1 MLPNPKVMAA
11 VEHLQYQATAADV
24 ATEAGLPIQIA
35 NRELANLASLTRGDL
50 LVSQT
55 GEIAYKFNPT
65 FRQILLQRS
74 LVARC
79 LQVLQVVWRFVFYL
93 IRISFGI
100 VLVISILLVLAA
112 ISVAVVIIISS
123 NSSKD
128 NDGNNTSKSEPVFFD
143 FNPFTIFY
151 FGDFYDRPSTT
162 PEPGQTQT
170 VPTNQ
175 TTLKKDRGFL
185 ENVFAFLFG
194 DGNPNYDLEYRRWHL
209 IANVIRNNDGVVIG
223 EQILPYLDEI
233 DRYQEEGESYIL
245 PVLAKFNGYPTVTP
259 DGELVYRFP
268 DLQRVASRRPK
279 QVVPPYLEEKLWR
292 FNEAGDGANF
302 LSASLGIFYF
312 VASLVLGGLLQDP
325 SVQKNLTG
333 FLGFVNSIFVFLLA
347 YAILYL
353 LIPTVRYGVLQWI
366 NLGIKQRNELR
377 RNRSLQLNQPKL
389 QNKLAHAKTL
399 AIELSAIDEEELAY
413 STETDLLTQEFAKF
427 L

>member
-11 VEHLQYQATAADV
+11 VEHLQYQATVADV

-35 NRELANLASLTRGDL
+35 NRELANLASLTRADL

-112 ISVAVVIIISS
+112 ISVAVVIIINS

-128 NDGNNTSKSEPVFFD
+128 NGSNNTSKSEPVFFD

-151 FGDFYDRPSTT
+151 FGDFYDRPST
-162 PEPGQTQT
+162 PEARQTQT

-175 TTLKKDRGFL
+175 TPPKKDRGFL

-233 DRYQEEGESYIL
+233 DRYQEESENYIL

-279 QVVPPYLEEKLWR
+279 QEVPRYLEEKLWR
-292 FNEAGDGANF
+292 FNGAGDGANL
-302 LSASLGIFYF
+302 LSASLGVFYF
-312 VASLVLGGLLQDP
+312 VGSLILGGLLQDP

-333 FLGFVNSIFVFLLA
+333 FLGFVNSIFVFLFG
-347 YAILYL
+347 YATLYL
-353 LIPTVRYGVLQWI
+353 LIPTVRYVFWQWL

-377 RNRSLQLNQPKL
+377 RTRSLQINQPRL
-389 QNKLAHAKTL
+389 QKKLAHAKNL
-399 AIELSAIDEEELAY
+399 GIELSAIDEEELAY